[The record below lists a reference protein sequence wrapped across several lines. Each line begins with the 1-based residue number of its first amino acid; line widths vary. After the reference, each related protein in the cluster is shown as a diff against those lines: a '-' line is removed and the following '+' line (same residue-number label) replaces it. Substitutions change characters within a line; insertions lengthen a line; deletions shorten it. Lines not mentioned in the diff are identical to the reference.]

1 MLQPDRNRNAAER
14 IGATSAP
21 TWSLVRRSLALAAA
35 VVAVTSS
42 SPEQAAALRINSAA
56 DPALSGA
63 LIQTFDTIPVGYF
76 TSQSFLIG
84 SNGFTISA
92 VANDVHIDDVFCGNF
107 GTSGRCFDTVRS
119 NGTANDDI
127 NVTFTGSGVSAF
139 GFAINALDIDWTV
152 QTFAAGD
159 VLLNTYT
166 ITSQSGQQPP
176 RLLRCDGDRCD
187 PVDPDPIVRIGS
199 CPDRRLLVRPD
210 PRARSGAH
218 ARPRPRRSRRR
229 RRAPPHG
236 PARLG
241 AAARRDPPS
250 ASAFRRA
257 EPRARGSI
265 ASACRRRGRRDGR
278 WRRGSPSRRATCS
291 SSSVAAARRA

>member
-166 ITSQSGQQPP
+166 ITSQSPGLTGNNRRGYFGATEIAAIQSIQI
-176 RLLRCDGDRCD
+176 RSFGSDRALID
-187 PVDPDPIVRIGS
+187 DFSYVPTPEPG
-199 CPDRRLLVRPD
+199 PALMLGLGL
-210 PRARSGAH
+210 AGLAAGAE
-218 ARPRPRRSRRR
+218 RRR
-229 RRAPPHG
+229 TAPP
-236 PARLG
+236 A
-241 AAARRDPPS
+241 
-250 ASAFRRA
+250 
-257 EPRARGSI
+257 
-265 ASACRRRGRRDGR
+265 
-278 WRRGSPSRRATCS
+278 
-291 SSSVAAARRA
+291 